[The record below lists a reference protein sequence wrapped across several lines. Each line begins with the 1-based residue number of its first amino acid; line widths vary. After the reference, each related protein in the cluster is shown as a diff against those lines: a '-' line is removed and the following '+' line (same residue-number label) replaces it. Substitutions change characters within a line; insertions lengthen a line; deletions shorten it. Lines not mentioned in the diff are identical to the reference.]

1 MTFNRI
7 VISFVLLLT
16 TAFAIAQ
23 GRGNIIDEV
32 VWVVGDEA
40 ILKSD
45 VESFRIEAQQQGMRL
60 EGDPYCV
67 IPEQLAVQKLFLTQ
81 AAIDSVEVSDADVFS
96 RVDMELQGMI
106 MQAGSREKLEE
117 YAGKT
122 VSQIRETMFANYRDR
137 MIVDDVQRELVGGIK
152 VTPAQVRR
160 YFKELPEDSIP
171 FVPTKVECQ
180 IITRNP
186 RIAQEEIDRVKN
198 ELRDYTEKVNNG
210 TAQFSTLA
218 LLYSEDKGSA
228 VNGGELGF
236 SSRTSF
242 VPEFANVAFNL
253 TDPKAVSKIVESEFG
268 FHIIQ
273 LIEKRPRQLPSHI
286 AQASRGH

>member
-96 RVDMELQGMI
+96 RVDM
-106 MQAGSREKLEE
+106 
-117 YAGKT
+117 
-122 VSQIRETMFANYRDR
+122 
-137 MIVDDVQRELVGGIK
+137 
-152 VTPAQVRR
+152 
-160 YFKELPEDSIP
+160 
-171 FVPTKVECQ
+171 
-180 IITRNP
+180 
-186 RIAQEEIDRVKN
+186 
-198 ELRDYTEKVNNG
+198 
-210 TAQFSTLA
+210 
-218 LLYSEDKGSA
+218 
-228 VNGGELGF
+228 
-236 SSRTSF
+236 
-242 VPEFANVAFNL
+242 
-253 TDPKAVSKIVESEFG
+253 
-268 FHIIQ
+268 
-273 LIEKRPRQLPSHI
+273 
-286 AQASRGH
+286 